1 MMVRDK
7 ANSTGQ
13 TIGPYKIIEHLASG
27 GMGEVY
33 IAQDA
38 RLGRKVAIKLLPSH
52 FARSEERVRRLNQ
65 EARASGALNHPNILT
80 VYDVGIHE
88 GSPYVVS
95 ELLEGQTLRL
105 RLAETPLPPR
115 KAMDYASQIA
125 RGLSAAHD
133 KGIVHRDLKPENLFV
148 TKDGRV
154 KILDFGLAKLEEP
167 NVGTNVD
174 TEAPTTPLMT
184 EPGVI
189 LGTVGY
195 MSPEQVRGRQT
206 DHRSDIFSF
215 GAVLYEMLAGKR
227 AFHKE
232 SAAETMNAIV
242 NEEPPELA
250 ETNRNVSPGL
260 ERVVRH
266 CLEKNSDERFRS
278 AHDLAFALDALM
290 GSSGQTS
297 TVAGTTGFLRSRER
311 LWTTATIILLLVG
324 TVALGILYSRRP
336 QSQASHAVQFLVSPT
351 EPQTFAGGVISPDG
365 RRLAI
370 NVWDTS
376 GMSMLAVRG
385 LDALDM
391 RMLPGTE
398 TAGSTTGFWSPDS
411 QFIGF
416 FSAGKL
422 KKVEAAGGP
431 PQTICDARNGFGGAW
446 NNEGVIVFAPEDSS
460 GLYRVSAAGGIP
472 TPVTTLDQTRQETS
486 HRWPAFLP
494 DGKHFLYLA
503 QSSKD
508 ENSGIYVGTLESNST
523 KLLLSTNVAAAYAPP
538 GFLLF
543 TRERTLM
550 AQAFDA
556 STLEFTG
563 DAFPLTEELNRS
575 IVLGQASFSVSRD
588 VLTYM
593 QFAEQRGRLEWF
605 ERTGK
610 PQGTIGS
617 SGRYINLSLSRD
629 GKKVAAA
636 RVDSQTGT
644 RDLWLFDTSR
654 GTLVR
659 FTFNPADDWLPIWS
673 PDGSRIAFASD
684 QDGPGNLYQKPSSGA
699 ASDEQILKTNERKWP
714 TDWSSD
720 GRYILYTSS
729 SSKTR
734 LDLWILPIGADR
746 NPFPYLQTQFNEDN
760 AKFSSDG
767 KFIAYSSDESGRY
780 EVYVQTFPQSGSKW
794 QISTGGGAQP
804 RWRHDGKELFYISPE
819 RKVIAVDIK
828 ADAPIFEAG
837 AIKTLFQTRLPDY
850 PGPRNYYDV
859 SGDGQRFLMNS
870 ILSEVNATPINVVIN
885 WTADLKKN

>member
-1 MMVRDK
+1 MVRDK
-7 ANSTGQ
+7 ANSTGR
-13 TIGPYKIIEHLASG
+13 TIGPYKIAEHLGSG

-33 IAQDA
+33 VAQDI

-52 FARSEERVRRLNQ
+52 YARSEERVRRLNQ
-65 EARASGALNHPNILT
+65 EARAAGALNHPNILT
-80 VYDVGIHE
+80 VYDVGTHE

-105 RLAETPLPPR
+105 RLDGTPLPPR

-133 KGIVHRDLKPENLFV
+133 KGIVHRDLKPENLFL
-148 TKDGRV
+148 TQDGRV
-154 KILDFGLAKLEEP
+154 KILDFGLAKLKEP
-167 NVGTNVD
+167 NLRSSVD
-174 TEAPTTPLMT
+174 TEAATTPLVT
-184 EPGVI
+184 EPGMI

-195 MSPEQVRGRQT
+195 MSPEQVRGKET

-215 GAVLYEMLAGKR
+215 GAVLYEMLTGKR

-250 ETNRNVSPGL
+250 ETNRNLSPGL

-266 CLEKNSDERFRS
+266 CLEKNPDERFRS

-297 TVAGTTGFLRSRER
+297 TVDPMTGPSRSRER
-311 LWTTATIILLLVG
+311 LWKTAAIALLIVG

-336 QSQASHAVQFLVSPT
+336 QTQGSHAVQFLISPT
-351 EPQTFAGGVISPDG
+351 EPQTFANGVISPDG

-376 GMSMLAVRG
+376 GMSMLSVRG
-385 LDALDM
+385 LESLDI

-446 NNEGVIVFAPEDSS
+446 NREGVIVFAPQDSS
-460 GLYRVSAAGGIP
+460 GLYRVSANGGIP
-472 TPVTTLDQTRQETS
+472 TPVTTLDEARQETS

-508 ENSGIYVGTLESNST
+508 ENSGIYVGTLDSKST
-523 KLLLSTNVAAAYAPP
+523 KRLIDTNVAGAYASP

-556 STLEFTG
+556 DRLEFTG
-563 DAFPLTEELNRS
+563 DAFPVTEELNRS
-575 IVLGQASFSVSRD
+575 IVLGQAGFSVSND

-593 QFAEQRGRLEWF
+593 RFAEQRGRLEWF
-605 ERTGK
+605 DRTGK
-610 PQGTIGS
+610 PLGAIGS
-617 SGRYINLSLSRD
+617 SGMYINLSLSRD
-629 GKKVAAA
+629 GRKVAAA
-636 RVDSQTGT
+636 RVDAHTGT
-644 RDLWLFDTSR
+644 RDLWLFDISR
-654 GTLVR
+654 STLVR
-659 FTFNPADDWLPIWS
+659 FTFNPEDDWLPIWS
-673 PDGSRIAFASD
+673 PDGNRIAFASD

-720 GRYILYTSS
+720 GRYIVYTSS

-734 LDLWILPIGADR
+734 LDLWILPMEGKR
-746 NPFPYLQTQFNEDN
+746 TPFPYIQTQFNEDN
-760 AKFSSDG
+760 AKFSPDG

-780 EVYVQTFPQSGSKW
+780 EVYVQTFPWSGSKW
-794 QISTGGGAQP
+794 QISTGGGVQP
-804 RWRHDGKELFYISPE
+804 SWRRDGKELFYISPE

-828 ADAPIFEAG
+828 ADSPIFEAG
-837 AIKTLFQTRLPDY
+837 SIKTLFQTRLPDY

-859 SGDGQRFLMNS
+859 SGDGQHFLMNS
-870 ILSEVNATPINVVIN
+870 ILNDANATPINVVVN